1 MTTFTETHKDI
12 LDDITREANRPG
24 TKVTVSIS
32 IDGGRPG
39 VFKFDAPVTPGY
51 DDPADRLY
59 KRAGTGLPPGSVNR
73 AGLP

>member
-32 IDGGRPG
+32 IDGGRAG
-39 VFKFDAPVTPGY
+39 VFKFDAPVTPGTMT
-51 DDPADRLY
+51 RLTDFINELEQDH
-59 KRAGTGLPPGSVNR
+59 RQVR
-73 AGLP
+73 

>member
-1 MTTFTETHKDI
+1 MTTFTKTHKDI

-39 VFKFDAPVTPGY
+39 VFKFDAPVTPGTMT
-51 DDPADRLY
+51 RLTDFINELEQDH
-59 KRAGTGLPPGSVNR
+59 RQVR
-73 AGLP
+73 

>member
-32 IDGGRPG
+32 IDGGRAG
-39 VFKFDAPVTPGY
+39 VVKFDAPVTPGTMT
-51 DDPADRLY
+51 RLTDFINELEQDH
-59 KRAGTGLPPGSVNR
+59 RQVR
-73 AGLP
+73 